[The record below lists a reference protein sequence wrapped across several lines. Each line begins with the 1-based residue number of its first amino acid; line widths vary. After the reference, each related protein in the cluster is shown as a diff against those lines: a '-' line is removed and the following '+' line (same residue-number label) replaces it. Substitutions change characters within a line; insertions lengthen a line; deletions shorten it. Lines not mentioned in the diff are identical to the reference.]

1 MKEIINKLLYTKE
14 GNIII
19 SVVLGLGLAMILK
32 PVCKNCVRYVSP
44 NIHKEDGKRYKLN
57 GICYKNRAIPEKC
70 NGKELPI
77 YEPFSVLNKHKK
89 I

>member
-1 MKEIINKLLYTKE
+1 MKEIAQKLLYTKE

-19 SVVLGLGLAMILK
+19 SIILGFGLAMILK

-44 NIHKEDGKRYKLN
+44 NIHKENGKTYKMN
-57 GICYKNRAIPEKC
+57 GICYKNIAIPEKC

-77 YEPFSVLNKHKK
+77 YEAFSVLNKLKNK
-89 I
+89 